1 MIIAGFWPGVG
12 DDGEPGNNNN
22 INNNNIIII
31 TVQQL

>member
-22 INNNNIIII
+22 NNNNYKTENAIIN
-31 TVQQL
+31 

>member
-22 INNNNIIII
+22 IIIII
-31 TVQQL
+31 IIIKR